1 MKTTKRLTAIV
12 LAALA
17 FGACQKENLDSDLG
31 GRLILEAEG
40 MNGAKLAING
50 NASHWASGDEVWIN
64 GHTYTVDLSES
75 GQATVDVE
83 GDNIEAP
90 LQGVYPNSI
99 YSSRSSNN
107 VTVAL
112 PTSYTYAT
120 CTDGGNTRQNLQSPM
135 MAYAADGN
143 KLVFKHLTAAVTV
156 EITNDFGID
165 LQVTSITVSSNLYKL
180 NGSRTFDITNIV
192 HDATSADTALAATD
206 GEKTVTMNCNS
217 TPLIVAS
224 GQTKQVQVPVLPV
237 GLRNKFTITVNA
249 KNADD
254 ADMTYTFTKTQAS
267 AGHAL
272 LRAQLGYAPAKFGGQ
287 FKVAADTYVRF
298 APDNLQYQA
307 STGTWRFAKHQYDA
321 IGSANSNIS
330 SSYSG
335 WIDLFGDGTSGY
347 STYYPYKSST
357 TNSDYIAQN
366 LTGSYVEADW
376 GYHNAISNGGNTTH
390 QWRALSRSHWISLN
404 TYGYPTKA
412 TVAEVKGFLFFCEGY
427 THPAGL
433 SALSHYG
440 SAASGNFGENV
451 ISADDWAKMEVA
463 GAIFLPVT
471 GQRSGTTVS
480 YFDSDE
486 RGYYWSTNQYNGTT
500 GYSIKIANDGALDY
514 GLTNS
519 KYLGMAVRLMRA
531 D

>member
-272 LRAQLGYAPAKFGGQ
+272 LRAPSSA
-287 FKVAADTYVRF
+287 
-298 APDNLQYQA
+298 
-307 STGTWRFAKHQYDA
+307 
-321 IGSANSNIS
+321 ANSKWLLTPMS
-330 SSYSG
+330 ASPRA
-335 WIDLFGDGTSGY
+335 TC
-347 STYYPYKSST
+347 STKPRRAPGASPSTST
-357 TNSDYIAQN
+357 T
-366 LTGSYVEADW
+366 
-376 GYHNAISNGGNTTH
+376 
-390 QWRALSRSHWISLN
+390 
-404 TYGYPTKA
+404 
-412 TVAEVKGFLFFCEGY
+412 
-427 THPAGL
+427 L
-433 SALSHYG
+433 SALPTAISPPPT
-440 SAASGNFGENV
+440 AAG
-451 ISADDWAKMEVA
+451 
-463 GAIFLPVT
+463 
-471 GQRSGTTVS
+471 
-480 YFDSDE
+480 
-486 RGYYWSTNQYNGTT
+486 
-500 GYSIKIANDGALDY
+500 
-514 GLTNS
+514 
-519 KYLGMAVRLMRA
+519 
-531 D
+531 